1 MSFLAVHVRHL
12 AALRLDF
19 RRLPPPPCSIF
30 GPPRTELGGAD
41 KCGLML
47 IFPEK
52 RLVIE
57 PIGGLQ
63 VTSRRPCWWSRTK
76 SFLSSGNLTLFSSKF
91 FEKVKKAIR
100 TSWASPD
107 KVLKVAEHSFGSL

>member
-76 SFLSSGNLTLFSSKF
+76 SFLSSGNLTLFSCKL
-91 FEKVKKAIR
+91 FEKVFYCIDR
-100 TSWASPD
+100 QHGRLITWLPTTRSC
-107 KVLKVAEHSFGSL
+107 